1 MEVFSQETLDFRRK
15 ADGGPWIEFCRSAA
29 LSAGLY
35 VLQAGEKDTQSPH
48 TEDEIYV
55 VLEGRG
61 RLVTPHESSEVKTGD
76 VIFVPA
82 LQPHRFEEIT
92 EALHLAVVFAPPEGD
107 SDIPA

>member
-1 MEVFSQETLDFRRK
+1 VEVFSQETLDFRRK
-15 ADGGPWIEFCRSAA
+15 ADGGPWIEFYRSAD

-35 VLQAGEKDTQSPH
+35 VLQVGEEDTQSPH

-82 LQPHRFEEIT
+82 LQPHRFQEIT
-92 EALHLAVVFAPPEGD
+92 EPLHLAVVFAPPEGD
-107 SDIPA
+107 SDVPA